1 MSETSTNIAGSLPFA
16 GQQLIEASA
25 GTGKTYTISNLCI
38 RLLLGHDVP
47 WQRPLAISEILV
59 LTFTI
64 AATEELKQRVS
75 DRIKQAR
82 NAFRTKDAGDDAF
95 LESLLVSSTDN
106 TRDLKLLTAAS
117 QMTDE
122 ASIFT
127 IHGFCARVLGEQA
140 FESGTLFSLSMNAEG
155 DHLLKQAC
163 EDVFRQNILSLPG
176 EIREFAMSIWPNPD
190 GLANRLKP
198 FLFRGE
204 LDFVPPYVSIDMQEL
219 IGNAHSAKQ
228 EWRENDLEKLLLG
241 SDLNKGRTPIKR
253 LGQMLHFSIEP
264 GAGLNN
270 ELWQIYSAEP
280 LAAALKANG
289 TFPSHPTLELIDRV
303 AKDIRQL
310 TANLW
315 HDLFREV
322 AVTMATI
329 KEQTNQLTVDDL
341 LTTLATAVTREDSN
355 LATTIRHRWP
365 IAMIDEFQDTDNIQN
380 SIFDRIYTFGETDQ
394 SNSAMLMIGDPKQA
408 IYNFRGADVYTYINA
423 RREATAVS
431 TLDANWRSTPD
442 MVEATNFLFN
452 RPEIFGNDKDIPFK
466 KVTAAR
472 EGMSIKQENKKLA
485 PYKVLVAEDGGAT
498 RGNIAPLTE
507 KLMAAAAEET
517 VNLLR
522 NESTTIDG
530 KTVSAGQI
538 AFLVRS
544 RAQAVAAQR
553 ALRARNIQ
561 SVYLTLESVFLQDT
575 ADDLKLILEAILEPT
590 SERAIRT
597 ALGTRLMLCSAADIE
612 RLNQD
617 VEYQQEVLSEFRFYH
632 ELWLEQDIAPMLNA
646 LATRRQLAEKWLQL
660 ADGDRQITNL
670 RHLTEVLQK
679 RSSTSPG
686 MFQLIKWF
694 SNEQKEAET
703 VSNEE
708 RQLRLES
715 DENLVKIVTMH
726 AAKGLEYD
734 IVMIPMPVFSAVPR
748 KPNTPVLFHEER
760 LQHAKQGHFGSVI
773 DLIPGS
779 ESEARQTEEE
789 FEEEMRLLYVALTRA
804 KYHCILGLPGVSR
817 LPKSAIA
824 RLIGLTDI
832 GKDDHLETLAR
843 KLLPNELFTTEK
855 AAPTLN
861 RFTEGTTQH
870 ADLSAPAPY
879 PAFDDQWRIHSYTG
893 VSSRLAATQEL
904 QSVIGF
910 SDDDTTEH
918 SGDRNEGRLSRHTF
932 PRGARVGVVLH
943 SLMEHI
949 DFTARDHREDC
960 LRACRRLG
968 LDESWL
974 PVLEKWLAD
983 ILDAPLATGSL
994 RKIEHAD
1001 RLDEMEFHFPLS
1013 AKSGLIEFLQDT
1025 GYINPTRLD
1034 HLDLQGIMTGM
1045 IDLLYRSEGKYFVA
1059 DYKSNFLGYSSEH
1072 YTEAHIEEAMQH
1084 HQYKLQYLIYT
1095 LAVHRMLSVKLP
1107 DYDYEQH
1114 VGGAYYLFLRGMQP
1128 KSTHG
1133 IFFDKPSM
1141 NHIRTLDELLSHE

>member
-1 MSETSTNIAGSLPFA
+1 MSETSINIAGSLPFS

-38 RLLLGHDVP
+38 RLLLGRDVP

-82 NAFRTKDAGDDAF
+82 TAFRTHDAGEDAF
-95 LESLLVSSTDN
+95 LESLLNSSTDN

-117 QMTDE
+117 QLMDE

-140 FESGTLFSLSMNAEG
+140 FESGTLFNLSMNAER

-163 EDVFRQNILSLPG
+163 EDVFRQNILSLPS
-176 EIREFAMSIWPNPD
+176 EIRELAMSIWPNPD

-204 LDFVPPYVSIDMQEL
+204 LDFVPPYISVDMQEL
-219 IGNAHSAKQ
+219 IENAHSAKQ
-228 EWRENDLEKLLLG
+228 GWRENDLEKLLLG

-253 LGQMLHFSIEP
+253 ISQMLHFSFEP
-264 GAGLNN
+264 GAGLNS
-270 ELWQIYSAEP
+270 ELWHIYSSDL

-289 TFPSHPTLELIDRV
+289 ELPSHPTLDLIDSV

-315 HDLFREV
+315 HDLFRDV
-322 AVTMATI
+322 AVTMTTI

-341 LTTLATAVTREDSN
+341 LTTLATAVKRKDSN
-355 LATTIRHRWP
+355 LATTIRNRWP
-365 IAMIDEFQDTDNIQN
+365 IAMIDEFQDTDDIQN
-380 SIFDRIYTFGETDQ
+380 SIFDRIYTSGGTDET
-394 SNSAMLMIGDPKQA
+394 NSTMLMIGDPKQA
-408 IYNFRGADVYTYINA
+408 IYNFRGADIYTYINA

-452 RPEIFGNDKDIPFK
+452 KPEVFGNDKDIPFK

-472 EGMSIKQENKKLA
+472 EGMTIEKENKKLP

-507 KLMAAAAEET
+507 KLMAAAADET
-517 VNLLR
+517 VKLLED
-522 NESTTIDG
+522 ESYTIDG

-590 SERAIRT
+590 SERAIRA
-597 ALGTRLMLCSAADIE
+597 ALGTRLMLCTAADIE

-617 VEYQQEVLSEFRFYH
+617 VEYQQEVLSEFRSYH

-734 IVMIPMPVFSAVPR
+734 IVMIPMPVFSPVPR
-748 KPNTPVLFHEER
+748 KPNTPVLFHEESNS
-760 LQHAKQGHFGSVI
+760 HFGSVI
-773 DLIPGS
+773 DLVPGS

-804 KYHCILGLPGVSR
+804 KYHCILGIPGVSR

-832 GKDDHLETLAR
+832 GKDEHLETLAR
-843 KLLPNELFTTEK
+843 KLLPNELFTVEK
-855 AAPTLN
+855 ASPTLIQ
-861 RFTEGTTQH
+861 FIEGTKQH
-870 ADLSAPAPY
+870 TDLSAPAPY
-879 PAFDDQWRIHSYTG
+879 PDLDDQWRIHSYTG

-904 QSVIGF
+904 QSVAGF
-910 SDDDTTEH
+910 ADDDTTEH
-918 SGDRNEGRLSRHTF
+918 TDDRNDGKLSRHTF

-949 DFTARDHREDC
+949 DFTAHEHREDC

-968 LDESWL
+968 LDESW
-974 PVLEKWLAD
+974 VHILEKWLED

-994 RKIEHAD
+994 REIEHAD

-1013 AKSGLIEFLQDT
+1013 AKPRLIEFLQDT
-1025 GYINPTRLD
+1025 GYINPTKLD
-1034 HLDLQGIMTGM
+1034 HLDLEGMMTGM
-1045 IDLLYRSEGKYFVA
+1045 IDLLFRREGKYFVA
-1059 DYKSNFLGYSSEH
+1059 DYKSNFLGYSPEH
-1072 YTEAHIEEAMQH
+1072 YSAEHVEEAMQH

-1114 VGGAYYLFLRGMQP
+1114 VGGAYYLFLRGMAP
-1128 KSTHG
+1128 ESNDG
-1133 IFFDKPSM
+1133 IYFDKPSM
-1141 NHIRTLDELLSHE
+1141 NHIQTLNELLTP